1 MSIIVYKAFRISD
14 DFSYFYQLEGDPID
28 GVTLSYWESDNDDS
42 YRKTDTINFPS
53 EYAPIIGKLLL
64 EQFTIED

>member
-1 MSIIVYKAFRISD
+1 MSIIVYKSFRISD
-14 DFSYFYQLEGDPID
+14 GFIYFYQLEGDSID
-28 GVTLSYWESDNDDS
+28 GLTLSYWESDNDDS
-42 YRKTDTINFPS
+42 YRKTDTISFPY